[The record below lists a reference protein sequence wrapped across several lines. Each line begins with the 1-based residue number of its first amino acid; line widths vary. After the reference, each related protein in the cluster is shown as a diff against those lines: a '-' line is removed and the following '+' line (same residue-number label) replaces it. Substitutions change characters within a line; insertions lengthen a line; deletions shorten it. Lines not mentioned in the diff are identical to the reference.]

1 MCAHTIF
8 LFFVQLAHI
17 HMSLVPIRIFDL
29 MFDIKDTG
37 FPMLL
42 LQEISTLEILVDFHL
57 RNWIFLVRNFDQ
69 HEISPKSR
77 FRNLKLIS
85 ALRHI
90 CRTYLYIFIKLYMM
104 CTHQAHKKAVLRK
117 NKKLRNF
124 LQGVPVV
131 RITYKMLR
139 TFQEYFSNIKEP
151 QRNKIVTYYK
161 VLKILSKKK
170 LWGGKICE
178 SKK

>member
-1 MCAHTIF
+1 MCLMCAHTIF

-37 FPMLL
+37 FPMFL
-42 LQEISTLEILVDFHL
+42 LQEISALEILVDFHL

-90 CRTYLYIFIKLYMM
+90 FRTYLYIFIKLYMM
-104 CTHQAHKKAVLRK
+104 CTHQAQNIWKRIFENLMSDFLAFFVFWDFYG
-117 NKKLRNF
+117 KL
-124 LQGVPVV
+124 
-131 RITYKMLR
+131 
-139 TFQEYFSNIKEP
+139 
-151 QRNKIVTYYK
+151 
-161 VLKILSKKK
+161 
-170 LWGGKICE
+170 
-178 SKK
+178 